1 MKVKFVILFF
11 VKFEFG
17 KMSEIVILHSMTNQV
32 YILLICDIL
41 VIYQYIVSLNSL

>member
-1 MKVKFVILFF
+1 MKVKFVILSF

-17 KMSEIVILHSMTNQV
+17 KMSEICHSMTNQV